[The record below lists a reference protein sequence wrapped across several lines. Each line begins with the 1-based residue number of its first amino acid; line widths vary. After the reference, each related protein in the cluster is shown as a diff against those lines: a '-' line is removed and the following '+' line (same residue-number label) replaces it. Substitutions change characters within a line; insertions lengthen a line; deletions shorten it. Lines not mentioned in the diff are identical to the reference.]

1 MMSEFVS
8 KESIMQLLEEIE
20 RKIDAVEEELSLAV
34 NQTKRVAIEEQE
46 QMIDRLESEVKDCEV
61 KIHAAE
67 YKVAARPA
75 YHAG

>member
-1 MMSEFVS
+1 MMSKCVS

-20 RKIDAVEEELSLAV
+20 RKIDAVEAELSFAV
-34 NQTKRVAIEEQE
+34 CQTNHAAKEEQE
-46 QMIDRLESEVKDCEV
+46 QMIDRLESEVKNCEL

-67 YKVAARPA
+67 YKLAARPA

>member
-34 NQTKRVAIEEQE
+34 TKTTHAALEEQE

-67 YKVAARPA
+67 YKLTARPA

>member
-34 NQTKRVAIEEQE
+34 KQTKRAAIEEQE
-46 QMIDRLESEVKDCEV
+46 HIIDRLESEVKDCEV
-61 KIHAAE
+61 KLHAAE
-67 YKVAARPA
+67 YELEARPA

>member
-34 NQTKRVAIEEQE
+34 KQTKRVAIEEQE
-46 QMIDRLESEVKDCEV
+46 QMIDRLESEVKDCEL

-67 YKVAARPA
+67 YKLAARPA

>member
-1 MMSEFVS
+1 MSEFVS

-34 NQTKRVAIEEQE
+34 KKTKNVAVEEQE
-46 QMIDRLESEVKDCEV
+46 QIIDRLESEVKECEL

-67 YKVAARPA
+67 YKLQARPA

>member
-1 MMSEFVS
+1 MSEFVS

-34 NQTKRVAIEEQE
+34 KQTKCAEIEEQE
-46 QMIDRLESEVKDCEV
+46 QIIDRLESEVKDCEV
-61 KIHAAE
+61 KLH
-67 YKVAARPA
+67 KLAARPV

>member
-34 NQTKRVAIEEQE
+34 KKTKNVAVEEQE
-46 QMIDRLESEVKDCEV
+46 QIIDRLESEVKECEL

-67 YKVAARPA
+67 YKLQARPA

>member
-20 RKIDAVEEELSLAV
+20 RKIDAVEAELSHAV
-34 NQTKRVAIEEQE
+34 QQTKYAAKEEQE
-46 QMIDRLESEVKDCEV
+46 QIIDRLESEVKDCEC

-67 YKVAARPA
+67 YKLSVRPA

>member
-1 MMSEFVS
+1 MMNEFVS

-20 RKIDAVEEELSLAV
+20 RKIDAVEAELSQAV
-34 NQTKRVAIEEQE
+34 QQTTYAAKEVQE
-46 QMIDRLESEVKDCEV
+46 QMIDRLESEVKDCQL

-67 YKVAARPA
+67 YKLSAKPA

>member
-8 KESIMQLLEEIE
+8 KESIMQLLEEID

-34 NQTKRVAIEEQE
+34 KQTKRAALEEHE

-67 YKVAARPA
+67 YKLEARPA